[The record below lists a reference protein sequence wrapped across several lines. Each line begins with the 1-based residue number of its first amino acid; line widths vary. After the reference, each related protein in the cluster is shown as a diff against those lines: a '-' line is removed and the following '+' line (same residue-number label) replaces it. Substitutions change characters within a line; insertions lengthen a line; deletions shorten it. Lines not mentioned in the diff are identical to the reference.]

1 MEYTREFTNGTKG
14 ADVKAFQTN
23 LLTLGYKLPKYG
35 ADGVYGSETEAAAK
49 TCCKDRHW
57 DYCSWGPCP
66 IWLQEWVEEEAVITP
81 PATDVWLPKGRGMFI
96 QSMNA
101 LPDLVDLTKIVQHVG
116 LSHVIIQSH
125 WQYPDASKKSTVY
138 NWPDNFA
145 SLTQSYGCT
154 ARAKALIEGMLA
166 LGVTVIP
173 FSYPVPTKSP
183 DEVVDVLGKYAA
195 AWKSPT
201 VLIDPEVE
209 WKSSSGAYADEALTL
224 SSKMAAAF
232 PSWGMTSYG
241 APWYHR
247 SFPFSSF
254 KTAAY
259 GIPQTYGVTS
269 FGTKESYQRAW
280 DEWMGYGFKYL
291 VGAYGTYEKTDSELR
306 QLLNVVASMAPPATI
321 GWKWETTSDPEWEH
335 IVNYLP
341 K

>member
-1 MEYTREFTNGTKG
+1 MAATRDFKYGTTG
-14 ADVKAFQTN
+14 PDVKQFQQN
-23 LLTLGYKLPKYG
+23 LLTLGYQLPKYG
-35 ADGVYGSETEAAAK
+35 ADGAYGAETDSAARSCAHDHHWDHCWTDCPMWLQDQVAEAA
-49 TCCKDRHW
+49 
-57 DYCSWGPCP
+57 SEIPVP
-66 IWLQEWVEEEAVITP
+66 NIWLPT
-81 PATDVWLPKGRGMFI
+81 GRGMFI

-101 LPDLVDLTKIVQHVG
+101 LPELVDTTKIVQHVG
-116 LSHVIIQSH
+116 LKYLIIQAH
-125 WQYPDASKKSTVY
+125 WQYSDSSKKSTVY

-154 ARAKALIEGMLA
+154 ARAKGIIEGLIA
-166 LGVTVIP
+166 LGVQVIP

-183 DEVVDVLGKYAA
+183 NEVVDVLGKYAA
-195 AWKSPT
+195 AWKSQT
-201 VLIDPEVE
+201 VLIDPEAE
-209 WKSSSGAYADEALTL
+209 WKSSSGAYTDEALTL

-232 PSWGMTSYG
+232 TSWGMTSYG

-254 KTAAY
+254 KSAAY

-280 DEWMGYGFKYL
+280 DEWAGYGFKYL

-306 QLLNVVASMAPPATI
+306 QLLNVVASMNPPATI